1 MLRRNIQMEFGESRM
16 TFSEMMECCSTTVG
30 LEGERQSRFALP
42 SMPQV
47 VPTQL
52 TRAQMALVRSTCPDI
67 LDDISEERKKDG
79 KSSELFAI
87 IEKRKRLS
95 GDAPCS
101 RYGSAL
107 VIQLPR
113 DFGPYLGKLV
123 THVPSLCNF
132 ASLDLLEPELVVEWQ
147 AEFSDK
153 RKFSISVPAHAM
165 LSLLNTGDGDY
176 KRPAFV
182 PTVFVADGIFSCG
195 GFWFDELDEQ
205 QAKDSGLLGDEDYR
219 PHQIYSEE
227 ELALAAEDARRA
239 GSLTPWKL
247 GPWTDAG
254 ITHLYLDVHEVVVRK
269 ESSDCS
275 GEEALAC

>member
-1 MLRRNIQMEFGESRM
+1 M

-79 KSSELFAI
+79 KSSEIFAI
-87 IEKRKRLS
+87 IEKRRRLGGGAPYS
-95 GDAPCS
+95 G
-101 RYGSAL
+101 YGSAL
-107 VIQLPR
+107 VIKLPH

-123 THVPSLCNF
+123 TQVPSLCNF
-132 ASLDLLEPELVVEWQ
+132 ASLDLLEPDPVVEWRTVFRDKR
-147 AEFSDK
+147 EFS
-153 RKFSISVPAHAM
+153 ILVPARAM
-165 LSLLNTGDGDY
+165 LPLFNTRDGGY
-176 KRPAFV
+176 QRPAFV

-205 QAKDSGLLGDEDYR
+205 QAKDSGLFGDGDYR

-239 GSLTPWKL
+239 GCLAPWKL

-254 ITHLYLDVHEVVVRK
+254 ITHLYLDVHEVVVRM
-269 ESSDCS
+269 EGGDCS
-275 GEEALAC
+275 GVEALVC